1 MGKLHHVHQLVAGEE
16 LEVYQHLVVARAARV
31 YLLAHVAELAG
42 EHQLHLR
49 VYVFH
54 AVFDDKPALVG
65 HVVDVLEFGGKRH
78 ELVVGEQT
86 YRLQHGDVGHRA
98 QHVVLGEIEVEL
110 AVAAH
115 GEALY
120 LLVYFKILFPEF
132 VHCGHLFISDCL
144 QRVGYLLDAF
154 L

>member
-1 MGKLHHVHQLVAGEE
+1 MGIARHQHVAILVALLHQLVEEAVGKLHHVHQLVAGEE

-78 ELVVGEQT
+78 ELVVGE
-86 YRLQHGDVGHRA
+86 
-98 QHVVLGEIEVEL
+98 
-110 AVAAH
+110 
-115 GEALY
+115 
-120 LLVYFKILFPEF
+120 
-132 VHCGHLFISDCL
+132 
-144 QRVGYLLDAF
+144 
-154 L
+154 